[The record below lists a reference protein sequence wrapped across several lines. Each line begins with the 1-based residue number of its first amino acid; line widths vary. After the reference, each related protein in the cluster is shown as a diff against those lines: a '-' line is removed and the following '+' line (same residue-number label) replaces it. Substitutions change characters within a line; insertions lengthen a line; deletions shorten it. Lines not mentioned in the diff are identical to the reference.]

1 MGQLV
6 PYALEYTTKGYRV
19 DKGTLLQVNMIKI
32 VLRNQATSILR
43 LSRII
48 ESLDRKKYDVITAIS
63 INDDRQNR
71 FKAAFSNI
79 LEFN

>member
-1 MGQLV
+1 MSSIHFFWMSGFFL
-6 PYALEYTTKGYRV
+6 
-19 DKGTLLQVNMIKI
+19 TLQSPLG
-32 VLRNQATSILR
+32 

-48 ESLDRKKYDVITAIS
+48 GGLDPKINDVIAAIS
-63 INDDRQNR
+63 NNDDRQNR